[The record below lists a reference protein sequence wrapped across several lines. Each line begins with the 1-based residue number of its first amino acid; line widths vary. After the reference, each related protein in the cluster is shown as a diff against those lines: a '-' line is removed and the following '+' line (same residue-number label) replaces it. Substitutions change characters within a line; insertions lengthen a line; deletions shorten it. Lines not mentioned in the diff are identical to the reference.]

1 MERKIKIHAPRVKKI
16 KWGIAGCGN
25 FTENSFLPA
34 LQQLK
39 RSKLVSVYSRDLSR
53 SENLAGRFGAEKGY
67 DDFAQFL
74 KSDFDAL
81 YIGGANNDHHWQT
94 IEAAKAGKH
103 IHCEK
108 PLALTSKQAAEMV
121 KVCEKNKVFLSVNYT
136 HRFHPLTAKA
146 REFINGGMIGRIV
159 NINVSFNIDYAPCNN
174 YRFQKEKSGGGAL
187 RDLGTHA
194 LDLLGYFGG
203 KITDINGYV
212 DNVIYTS
219 EVDDFASGLVKFKKS
234 GYGFF
239 NVSYNVKEPLNR
251 IEILG
256 YKGTL
261 VLDNIIG
268 AAQKPGKLIIKMP
281 GQKQI
286 AFRKKANK
294 LVFALRHLQKSY
306 LENTPPEVSGKDG
319 LENMLLME
327 ELEKKCR

>member
-1 MERKIKIHAPRVKKI
+1 MERKLKIHAPRVKKI
-16 KWGIAGCGN
+16 RWGVAGCGG
-25 FTENSFLPA
+25 FAENSFLPT

-39 RSKLVSVYSRDLSR
+39 RSRLVSVYSHDLNR
-53 SENLAGRFGAEKGY
+53 AENLAGKFGAEKGY
-67 DDFAQFL
+67 DDFSEFL

-81 YIGGANNDHHWQT
+81 YIGSVNADHHWQT

-108 PLALTSKQAAEMV
+108 PLALNSKQAEDMV

-136 HRFHPLTAKA
+136 HRFHPLVSKA
-146 REFINGGMIGRIV
+146 REFIIDGMIGRIV
-159 NINVSFNIDYAPCNN
+159 NINASFNIDYAPCNN

-187 RDLGTHA
+187 RDLGTHM
-194 LDLLGYFGG
+194 LDMLRYFGG
-203 KITDINGYV
+203 TITDINGFI

-234 GYGFF
+234 GYGYF

-261 VLDNIIG
+261 VLENIIG
-268 AAQKPGKLIIKMP
+268 SHQKAGKLIIKIN
-281 GQKQI
+281 GQKQF
-286 AFRKKANK
+286 AFRKKSNK
-294 LVFALRHLQKSY
+294 LLFALRHLQKSY
-306 LENTPPEVSGKDG
+306 LENTPPENSGKDG
-319 LENMLLME
+319 LENMKLME